1 MCQGLESRVPLGVW
15 GSQIRGVLTSCSG
28 VWHHQNI
35 YISQNIPNLES
46 YISPQAH
53 LEALQQQLNTTE
65 HNYSTYTD
73 SIQHSMLERVKE
85 QQNLLGQLLFPY
97 FSTSP
102 NIIITF
108 YTVLSNFATKLR
120 LSLNKTLLLEPPYF
134 TQINNL
140 YPSMKRTPLLDVKLG
155 DSHTVTWHHI
165 ANHRTVLLHNTHH
178 LQRSRD
184 MSTSRRG
191 SI

>member
-1 MCQGLESRVPLGVW
+1 
-15 GSQIRGVLTSCSG
+15 
-28 VWHHQNI
+28 
-35 YISQNIPNLES
+35 
-46 YISPQAH
+46 
-53 LEALQQQLNTTE
+53 
-65 HNYSTYTD
+65 
-73 SIQHSMLERVKE
+73 MLERVKE

-102 NIIITF
+102 NIITF

-155 DSHTVTWHHI
+155 DSHTVT
-165 ANHRTVLLHNTHH
+165 
-178 LQRSRD
+178 
-184 MSTSRRG
+184 
-191 SI
+191 